1 MDKRYYFLYKTS
13 VPDQHTAD
21 RLRYALNDL
30 VGSGHWNFDLED
42 VDKVL
47 RIKCDHNICVAVKSL
62 LCKLGYI
69 CKELHYLPEEVTPMQ
84 MNSSETKTLLI

>member
-13 VPDQHTAD
+13 VPDQHAVD

-42 VDKVL
+42 ADKVL
-47 RIKCDHNICVAVKSL
+47 RIKCDHNIRVAVESL
-62 LCKLGYI
+62 LRKLGYI

-84 MNSSETKTLLI
+84 INASGYIIL